1 MKRLHLHLILAVS
14 AIVLTIAS
22 FVVVMQGASD
32 EPYVVFHRSD
42 ALVQVG
48 VAMVL
53 MLLWVQLAGGM
64 IYGIIRR
71 RISLMWLPLLL
82 WVAICEFYLYQ
93 SPSGYVQDITR
104 YVAETH

>member
-1 MKRLHLHLILAVS
+1 MKRLHLNLVVAVS
-14 AIVLTIAS
+14 AIVLSIAS

-32 EPYVVFHRSD
+32 EPYVVFRRSD

-64 IYGIIRR
+64 IYGVVRR
-71 RISLMWLPLLL
+71 RISLWWLSLLL
-82 WVAICEFYLYQ
+82 WVVICEFYLYE
-93 SPSGYVQDITR
+93 SPSGYIQDITR
-104 YVAETH
+104 YVAVSH